1 MNAIVKR
8 KRVIVSMLVGL
19 AVLIFVLS
27 FADLHRLEKILTE
40 SDLTWLVMCVVAS
53 LLSYCCIAAVMYHI
67 LVVLKERLPFK
78 DVFEIALLSCS
89 VNYLVAFA
97 GLSGLAAKIYML
109 ARENVA
115 PSKTLSVSILHG
127 FLTNTIAVLFVF
139 LGFYY
144 SFSYIEMSAY
154 ELEFGILVLII
165 AFLLTWVTIKIML
178 DSSFRQKF
186 YTVGTM
192 LWEKTTRFGVV
203 RRWKLNREKAD
214 EFFQS
219 FDQGMRILVENVRN
233 LWKPCLYAALDW
245 GLMILC
251 LELAFVA
258 VGYPLSFKILIIG
271 FSVNIFTSLFSVVP
285 ASLGIMEGA
294 MAGSFALMGVSYE
307 SALAAVI
314 IYRIAYYLIPML
326 ISVFFY
332 YRFFPRNEEVKTE
345 STIRVTGDK

>member
-1 MNAIVKR
+1 MKTFVKR
-8 KRVIVSMLVGL
+8 KRVIISLLVGL
-19 AVLIFVLS
+19 AVLIFVVS
-27 FADLHRLEKILTE
+27 FADLHQLENILAKA
-40 SDLTWLVMCVVAS
+40 DLTWLILCVAAS
-53 LLSYCCIAAVMYHI
+53 LSSYCCIAAVMHHI

-109 ARENVA
+109 AKENVA

-154 ELEFGILVLII
+154 ELEFGILVLVI
-165 AFLLTWVTIKIML
+165 AFLLTWITVKIMV
-178 DSSFRQKF
+178 DSGFRQKF
-186 YTVGTM
+186 YDVTTAI
-192 LWEKTTRFGVV
+192 WEKTTKSKIT
-203 RRWKLNREKAD
+203 RRWRLDKEKAD
-214 EFFQS
+214 EFFRS
-219 FDQGMRILVENVRN
+219 FDQGMQILVENVRN

-251 LELAFVA
+251 LELSFVA
-258 VGYPLSFKILIIG
+258 VGHPLSFKILIIG

-332 YRFFPRNEEVKTE
+332 YRFFPRTGELETE
-345 STIRVTGDK
+345 STVQVAGDK

>member
-1 MNAIVKR
+1 MKALLKR
-8 KRVIVSMLVGL
+8 KRVIISLLVGL
-19 AVLIFVLS
+19 VLLIFVVS
-27 FADLHRLEKILTE
+27 FADLHQLEKILTE
-40 SDLTWLVMCVVAS
+40 ANTVWLVLCVTAS
-53 LLSYCCIAAVMYHI
+53 LSSYCCIAAVMYYI
-67 LVVLKERLPFK
+67 LLVLREKLPFK

-109 ARENVA
+109 AKENVM

-127 FLTNTIAVLFVF
+127 FLTNTIAVVFVF

-144 SFSYIEMSAY
+144 SFSYFQMSAY
-154 ELEFGILVLII
+154 ELQFGIIVLMI

-178 DSSFRQKF
+178 DSKFRQGF
-186 YTVGTM
+186 YRLGTT
-192 LWEKTTRFGVV
+192 LWN
-203 RRWKLNREKAD
+203 KLTNFRITKKWRINKEKAD
-214 EFFQS
+214 EFFAS
-219 FDQGMRILVENVRN
+219 FDQGMQLLVENVRN

-258 VGYPLSFKILIIG
+258 VGHPLNFKILIIG

-294 MAGSFALMGVSYE
+294 MAGSFTLMGVSYE

-314 IYRIAYYLIPML
+314 VYRIAYYLIPMI

-332 YRFFPRNEEVKTE
+332 HRFFPRGKELE
-345 STIRVTGDK
+345 SESIVS

>member
-1 MNAIVKR
+1 
-8 KRVIVSMLVGL
+8 MLVGL
-19 AVLIFVLS
+19 IVLVFVVS
-27 FADLHRLEKILTE
+27 FADLHQLKKILT
-40 SDLTWLVMCVVAS
+40 DANVFWLILCIVSA
-53 LLSYCCIAAVMYHI
+53 LLSYCCIAAVMHYI
-67 LVVLKERLPFK
+67 LLVLKERLSFK

-144 SFSYIEMSAY
+144 SFSYVHMSAY
-154 ELEFGILVLII
+154 ELEFGILVLVV
-165 AFLLTWVTIKIML
+165 AFLLTWVTVKIMI
-178 DSSFRQKF
+178 DPGFRRSFYRFGTRIWNKF
-186 YTVGTM
+186 
-192 LWEKTTRFGVV
+192 TRF
-203 RRWKLNREKAD
+203 RIMRKWQINKEKAD

-219 FDQGMRILVENVRN
+219 FDQGMQLLVENLRN

-251 LELAFVA
+251 LELSFVA
-258 VGYPLSFKILIIG
+258 VGNPLSFKVLIIG

-314 IYRIAYYLIPML
+314 IYRIAYYLIPMI
-326 ISVFFY
+326 ISIFFY
-332 YRFFPRNEEVKTE
+332 YRFFPKNENLKTE
-345 STIRVTGDK
+345 PTAN

>member
-1 MNAIVKR
+1 LKR
-8 KRVIVSMLVGL
+8 KRVIISLLVGL
-19 AVLIFVLS
+19 VLLVLVVS
-27 FADLHRLEKILTE
+27 FADIHQLENILSE
-40 SDLTWLVMCVVAS
+40 ANIVWLALCVGAS
-53 LLSYCCIAAVMYHI
+53 LASYCCIAAVMYYI
-67 LVVLKERLPFK
+67 LIVLKEKLPFK

-109 ARENVA
+109 AKENVL

-144 SFSYIEMSAY
+144 SFSYVKMSAY
-154 ELEFGILVLII
+154 ELQFGILVLII

-178 DSSFRQKF
+178 DRKFRQSF
-186 YTVGTM
+186 YRIGSK
-192 LWEKTTRFGVV
+192 LWEKATQFRLT
-203 RRWKLNREKAD
+203 RRWRLDREKAD
-214 EFFQS
+214 EFFAS
-219 FDQGMRILVENVRN
+219 FDQGMQMLVENVRN

-251 LELAFVA
+251 LELSFVA

-307 SALAAVI
+307 NALAAVI
-314 IYRIAYYLIPML
+314 IYRIAYYLIPMI

-332 YRFFPRNEEVKTE
+332 YRFFPREEKLE
-345 STIRVTGDK
+345 SESGLVD